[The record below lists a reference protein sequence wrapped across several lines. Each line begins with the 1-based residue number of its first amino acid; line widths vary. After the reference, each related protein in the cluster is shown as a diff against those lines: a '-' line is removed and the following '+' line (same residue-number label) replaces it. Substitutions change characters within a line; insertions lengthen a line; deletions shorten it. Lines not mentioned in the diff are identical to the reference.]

1 MVVKSSFDSGLNR
14 MRVDGSLKVAAIE
27 NRVIV
32 RKTSSSEPDDGV
44 TTNWSNHFLKTPAN
58 LLGVGN

>member
-32 RKTSSSEPDDGV
+32 RKISSTEPVDGV
-44 TTNWSNHFLKTPAN
+44 TTHWSTHFLKTTN